1 MGRLENRED
10 GEGIVAR
17 LKETADGLGQLVGDH
32 VRLARIE
39 LVAEVRSYGRGVAS
53 IAVAALLLLIGYVF
67 AWTAAAL
74 ALARL
79 VGAPLAFVIVAA
91 PHLIAGA
98 IGIVSGARRV
108 QKTPLLPESGIEAAR
123 TMNALTHPLPARN
136 L

>member
-39 LVAEVRSYGRGVAS
+39 LVAELRSYGRGLTS
-53 IAVAALLLLIGYVF
+53 IAVAVVLLLIGYVF
-67 AWTAAAL
+67 ACAAGAL
-74 ALARL
+74 ALAHL

-98 IGIVSGARRV
+98 IGVVSGTRRV
-108 QKTPLLPESGIEAAR
+108 QQTPLLPESGAEAAR
-123 TMNALTHPLPARN
+123 TVNALTHPLPARN
-136 L
+136 P

>member
-39 LVAEVRSYGRGVAS
+39 LVAELRSYGRGLTSIVVAF
-53 IAVAALLLLIGYVF
+53 ALLLIGYVF
-67 AWTAAAL
+67 ACTAGAL
-74 ALARL
+74 ALVHL
-79 VGAPLAFVIVAA
+79 VGAPLAFVIVAV

-98 IGIVSGARRV
+98 IGVVAGTRRV
-108 QKTPLLPESGIEAAR
+108 QQTPLLPESGAEAAR
-123 TMNALTHPLPARN
+123 TVHALTHALPARN
-136 L
+136 P